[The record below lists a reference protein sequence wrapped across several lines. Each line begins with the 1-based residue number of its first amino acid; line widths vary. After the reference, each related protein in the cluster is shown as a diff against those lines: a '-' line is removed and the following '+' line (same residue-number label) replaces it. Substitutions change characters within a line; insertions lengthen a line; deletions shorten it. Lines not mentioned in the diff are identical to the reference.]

1 MQIIDIHTHYGRW
14 PFPVQAN
21 DAAGL
26 LRLMDRHGIE
36 RAVMSSAEAIVYDMR
51 SGNARMA
58 EAIRGQD
65 RIFGWVVANPNF
77 LEQSCAEMDR
87 YLAQENFV
95 GVKIHPHYAR
105 TGYSDPSMVALFD
118 EIAKRKVP
126 VEIHCYSGQASRE
139 MLDMARRHPEMPII
153 LGHAGALDYEIAA
166 ECASEV
172 DNLFLEFCCSYA
184 LRGRVRRAIEI
195 AGIERIVFGS
205 DMDLLSP
212 AFTLGMFEDA
222 ALSPEEAGPAFSGNA
237 KRILGWTA

>member
-77 LEQSCAEMDR
+77 LSSSR
-87 YLAQENFV
+87 AQKWTV
-95 GVKIHPHYAR
+95 TWRRR
-105 TGYSDPSMVALFD
+105 TS
-118 EIAKRKVP
+118 
-126 VEIHCYSGQASRE
+126 SG
-139 MLDMARRHPEMPII
+139 
-153 LGHAGALDYEIAA
+153 
-166 ECASEV
+166 
-172 DNLFLEFCCSYA
+172 
-184 LRGRVRRAIEI
+184 
-195 AGIERIVFGS
+195 
-205 DMDLLSP
+205 
-212 AFTLGMFEDA
+212 
-222 ALSPEEAGPAFSGNA
+222 
-237 KRILGWTA
+237 